1 MIKLNIFA
9 SGLFCP
15 VCCVGHGAVVRSG
28 LNKSISYNAR
38 DQRSQSQPEFS
49 ECKPIIIDNTKFC
62 HVKFSS
68 KYNLSSW
75 NFLFTWANNPQ
86 SLSWWCDIEAAANLL
101 GHQTPDTSWWWG
113 PHNNH
118 SPPPAPDTDNTCWQP
133 LGPGVCTPWG
143 YWWPW
148 LTVNHS
154 ITLAEVFT
162 NRRKVKVNW
171 WSSDLARMGLSYSN
185 SVSV

>member
-1 MIKLNIFA
+1 MGYFA
-9 SGLFCP
+9 PCVVWDTVRWSEADWISLFLTMLETN
-15 VCCVGHGAVVRSG
+15 GAR
-28 LNKSISYNAR
+28 A
-38 DQRSQSQPEFS
+38 SQSSQS
-49 ECKPIIIDNTKFC
+49 KDNTKFC

-68 KYNLSSW
+68 KYNLSPW
-75 NFLFTWANNPQ
+75 YFLFTWANNPQ

-162 NRRKVKVNW
+162 LRRKVKVNW
-171 WSSDLARMGLSYSN
+171 WWSDLARMGLSYSN